1 MKCDGNVLRK
11 GVDYTVT
18 GKNNQKVGNAMLVI
32 KGIGNY
38 SGTVNK
44 SFAVTTQDIAKV
56 LLMLPDVEYTGRKG
70 GYKTKPVLMDTSGKT
85 LSTSDYDSKNV
96 IYKDAAGNVLDKNSV
111 VNTGDVI
118 SVTIKGKGNYSG
130 EITGTYRIIPKDR
143 NIAKAKQDKIVK
155 EYTGKEIVLS
165 KEEISLSIGGSK
177 IPTDGFEIVPGSYVN
192 NINKGTASVTVRGVG
207 EYGGIKTI
215 TFKIDMQNLKWGK

>member
-1 MKCDGNVLRK
+1 MN
-11 GVDYTVT
+11 
-18 GKNNQKVGNAMLVI
+18 I
-32 KGIGNY
+32 
-38 SGTVNK
+38 
-44 SFAVTTQDIAKV
+44 
-56 LLMLPDVEYTGRKG
+56 
-70 GYKTKPVLMDTSGKT
+70 
-85 LSTSDYDSKNV
+85 
-96 IYKDAAGNVLDKNSV
+96 LDKNSV

-130 EITGTYRIIPKDR
+130 EITGTYRIIPKGR

-165 KEEISLSIGGSK
+165 KEEISLSIGGNK
-177 IPTDGFEIVPGSYVN
+177 IPSDGFEIVPGSYVN